1 MIRYLTVVEV
11 LNLHRQVIEQ
21 SGGALGI
28 RDLGILE
35 SAVAQP
41 NMTFDGE
48 DLYPTTIEKA
58 SALGFSLIKNHP
70 FLDGNKRTSHAA
82 MEIFLVLNG
91 MEIDASIEEQERV
104 VLLLAAGDLE
114 REEFTNWLRLNLR
127 TI

>member
-1 MIRYLTVVEV
+1 M
-11 LNLHRQVIEQ
+11 HRQVIEQ

-41 NMTFDGE
+41 KMTFGEE
-48 DLYPTTIEKA
+48 DLYPTIIEKA

-70 FLDGNKRTSHAA
+70 FLDGNKRTGHAA

-104 VLLLAAGDLE
+104 VLLLAAGDLG
-114 REEFTNWLRLNLR
+114 REEFTEWLRLNLR

>member
-11 LNLHRQVIEQ
+11 LNLHRQVIEE
-21 SGGALGI
+21 SGGALSI
-28 RDLGILE
+28 RDLGSLE

-41 NMTFDGE
+41 KMTFDGK
-48 DLYPTTIEKA
+48 DLYPTIIEKA

-91 MEIDASIEEQERV
+91 MEINALIQEQERV
-104 VLLLAAGDLE
+104 VLLLAAGDLG
-114 REEFTNWLRLNLR
+114 REEFTEWLRLNLR